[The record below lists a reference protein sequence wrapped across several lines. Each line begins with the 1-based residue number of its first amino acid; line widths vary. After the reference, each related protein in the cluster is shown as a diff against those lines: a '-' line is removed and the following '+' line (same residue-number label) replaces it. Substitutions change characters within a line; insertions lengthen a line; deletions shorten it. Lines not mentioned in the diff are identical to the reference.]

1 MALVMLLASQA
12 QAHDWRE
19 SPAVGELFQRA
30 GMEGTFVLYDVAA
43 RTYRG
48 HDETRANQRFVP
60 ASTFKIP
67 NSLIGLT
74 VGAVA
79 GPDEV
84 LPYRG
89 DPHPFIQE
97 WARDMSLRE
106 AIRLSNVPIYQ
117 ALARRVGLARMGEQ
131 VARLDY
137 GNRDI
142 GTQVDRFWLDGPL
155 QISAME
161 QVRFLARLAEG
172 SLPFPAA
179 AQAAVRDITRLE
191 RGPGWTLHGK
201 TGWRNA
207 PRPDLGWWV
216 GWVDRQGRI
225 FAFALNLDMRR
236 AEDAGKRLELGKAS
250 LKALGVL

>member
-1 MALVMLLASQA
+1 MAAGGLGFAGQSTPHHTPTFYERGDHEPMRCFLMALVMLLASQA

-30 GMEGTFVLYDVAA
+30 GMKGTFVLYDVAA

-89 DPHPFIQE
+89 IPTPSS
-97 WARDMSLRE
+97 RSGR
-106 AIRLSNVPIYQ
+106 
-117 ALARRVGLARMGEQ
+117 
-131 VARLDY
+131 
-137 GNRDI
+137 
-142 GTQVDRFWLDGPL
+142 GT
-155 QISAME
+155 
-161 QVRFLARLAEG
+161 
-172 SLPFPAA
+172 
-179 AQAAVRDITRLE
+179 
-191 RGPGWTLHGK
+191 
-201 TGWRNA
+201 
-207 PRPDLGWWV
+207 
-216 GWVDRQGRI
+216 
-225 FAFALNLDMRR
+225 
-236 AEDAGKRLELGKAS
+236 
-250 LKALGVL
+250 

>member
-1 MALVMLLASQA
+1 MS
-12 QAHDWRE
+12 WRE

-30 GMEGTFVLYDVAA
+30 GMKGTFVLYDVAA

-89 DPHPFIQE
+89 DPPLHPGVGAGHE
-97 WARDMSLRE
+97 PARGHPVVQRAHLSGTGPAGWPGAHGGAGGPPGLRQSGH
-106 AIRLSNVPIYQ
+106 RHPGGPL
-117 ALARRVGLARMGEQ
+117 
-131 VARLDY
+131 
-137 GNRDI
+137 
-142 GTQVDRFWLDGPL
+142 FWLDGPL

-161 QVRFLARLAEG
+161 QVRFLARLAGG
-172 SLPFPAA
+172 SLPFPRRPRRRCRTSPAEGA
-179 AQAAVRDITRLE
+179 NWTWKTGWWNA
-191 RGPGWTLHGK
+191 RGPG
-201 TGWRNA
+201 
-207 PRPDLGWWV
+207 LGWWV

-236 AEDAGKRLELGKAS
+236 AEDAGKRLELGKGESQGPGRAF
-250 LKALGVL
+250 